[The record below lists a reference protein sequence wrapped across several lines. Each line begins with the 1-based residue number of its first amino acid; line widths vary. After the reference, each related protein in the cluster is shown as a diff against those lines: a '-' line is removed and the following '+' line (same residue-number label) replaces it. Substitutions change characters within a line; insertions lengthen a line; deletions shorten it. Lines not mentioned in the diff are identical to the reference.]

1 MISFAKICPSTS
13 ENTVELPQMYL
24 SRNGI
29 SCNFCP
35 PNDPWKQKRM
45 TTSDRWASK
54 TVTKRI
60 IGRRFFLLGSGE
72 NQLHFSLGKKTF
84 HDVIGKLC
92 WHSKYNSADRICSV
106 PSVNILV
113 AFMLG
118 LGTVTHE
125 LLNEHCNCKVHGL
138 YTGHKD
144 KTIAF
149 FQKFQVFFGGVFYVL
164 DFLGFFSSKC
174 CILRLFYFFQK
185 HYHFNSLGANP
196 GGAPTAPCSP
206 FLPSSYAATARN
218 REDLGGQHTMVFAIF
233 LYNSVL
239 NVWPPPYQV
248 YCIGVKR
255 GQKPFK
261 SHLDL
266 HKSA

>member
-54 TVTKRI
+54 AVTKRI

-144 KTIAF
+144 KQNSIFPEISSF
-149 FQKFQVFFGGVFYVL
+149 FRVLFVL
-164 DFLGFFSSKC
+164 DFLGFF
-174 CILRLFYFFQK
+174 RQNVVFFDFVFF
-185 HYHFNSLGANP
+185 FN
-196 GGAPTAPCSP
+196 
-206 FLPSSYAATARN
+206 FLLSFQ
-218 REDLGGQHTMVFAIF
+218 LI
-233 LYNSVL
+233 
-239 NVWPPPYQV
+239 
-248 YCIGVKR
+248 R
-255 GQKPFK
+255 GQPRGRPNGP
-261 SHLDL
+261 L
-266 HKSA
+266 